1 MHIDAVQDNPVEIWT
16 TLASIHLQ
24 QRPGAYFNAWDDF
37 VETTQRKER
46 PDWGLNPGPSGTAPG
61 ALTTELPGLGYT

>member
-1 MHIDAVQDNPVEIWT
+1 MQDKEESEDALEQVQE
-16 TLASIHLQ
+16 LQ
-24 QRPGAYFNAWDDF
+24 HQLQEVLEGLY

-46 PDWGLNPGPSGTAPG
+46 PDWGLNPGPSGTALG